1 MRTKSLFYKK
11 IKCKIC
17 NGKGGFKKKVERQKR
32 IIYVCSNYENK
43 KTCRRIPISEELL
56 KSLINKRYNR
66 ELSDEEI
73 RNVVVEVI
81 IKSELY
87 FDIVLT
93 EGKPISFHER
103 GIVF

>member
-11 IKCKIC
+11 IRCFC
-17 NGKGGFKKKVERQKR
+17 GSSFTLKKERKKLK
-32 IIYVCSNYENK
+32 YVCSNYHN
-43 KTCRRIPISEELL
+43 TGNCRRIPIEQDMIV
-56 KSLINKRYNR
+56 SLINKRYNR

-73 RNVVVEVI
+73 RDVVVGVV

-87 FDIVLT
+87 FDIILT